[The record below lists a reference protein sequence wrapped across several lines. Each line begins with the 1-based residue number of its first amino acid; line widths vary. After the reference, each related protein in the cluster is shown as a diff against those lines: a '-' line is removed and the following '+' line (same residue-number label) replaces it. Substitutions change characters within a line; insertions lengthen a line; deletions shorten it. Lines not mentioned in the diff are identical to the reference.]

1 MTGAAIEAKDQAM
14 DAQVEDKNKHA
25 MLLRQGRKAPPCILT
40 IFGAGG
46 DLTKR
51 LLMPAI
57 YNLSRAKLLPE
68 KFAIIAV
75 DRAPKPVDAFRNYLA
90 EGVRSFVSDT
100 ASGPATEPFDT
111 QAWDFIA
118 SRITHF
124 GGDLT
129 LPDTYARL
137 HEVLERTAAQHQTG
151 GNAVF
156 YLAVASQL
164 FGTIVEQ
171 LGAAGLTREPEGR
184 FRRVIIEKPFGS
196 DLSSA
201 RALNAQILKVLSEGQ
216 IYRMDHFLGK
226 ETVQN
231 IMVLRFA
238 NGIFEPIWNRDHI
251 DHVQITV
258 AETVGVELRAKF
270 YEATGALRDMVPNH
284 VFQLLSLTA
293 MEPPN
298 SFDADAV
305 RTEKYKVLEA
315 VHPLDIAEVRR
326 NSVRGQYGAGVI
338 NGKPV
343 KAYREEPGVAPDS
356 KTETYVAMQLGID
369 NWRWAGVPFYLR
381 TGKRLTRRTT
391 EIAIQ
396 FKQAPY
402 ALFRDTPVETLTPNV
417 LALQIQPDEGASL
430 QFGAKIPGPEI
441 ALGGVRMNFSYKD
454 YFNTEPTTGYETL
467 VYDCMIGDQMLFNR
481 ADGVEAGWEV
491 VQPILDLWQND
502 KSVPLEI
509 HPAGNAGPEASDT
522 LLWRSGRQWRPIA

>member
-1 MTGAAIEAKDQAM
+1 MDVPVAERAKSPV
-14 DAQVEDKNKHA
+14 AQSRA
-25 MLLRQGRKAPPCILT
+25 QKAPPCTLV

-46 DLTKR
+46 DLTRR

-57 YNLSRAKLLPE
+57 YNLSKAKLLSD

-75 DRAPKPVDAFRNYLA
+75 DRAPKPVQAYRDYLA
-90 EGVRSFVSDT
+90 DGVRSFVSDT
-100 ASGPATEPFDT
+100 ASGPATEPFDAA
-111 QAWDFIA
+111 AWEFVA

-129 LPDTYARL
+129 QADTYARL
-137 HEVLERTAAQHQTG
+137 HGVLEQTAAQGQTG

-164 FGTIVEQ
+164 FGAIVEQ
-171 LGAAGLTREPEGR
+171 LGAVGLTQEQDGC
-184 FRRVIIEKPFGS
+184 FRRVIIEKPFGN
-196 DLSSA
+196 DLTSA
-201 RALNAQILKVLSEGQ
+201 RALNARILKVLTEPQ

-238 NGIFEPIWNRDHI
+238 NGIFEPIWNRDRI

-258 AETVGVELRAKF
+258 AETVGVERRASF

-305 RTEKYKVLEA
+305 RTEKHKVLEA
-315 VHPLDIAEVRR
+315 VGPLDVTEVRR
-326 NSVRGQYGAGVI
+326 NTVRGQYGAGEI
-338 NGKPV
+338 GGAPV
-343 KAYREEPGVAPDS
+343 QAYRSEPGVAADS
-356 KTETYVAMQLGID
+356 GTETYVAMRLGID

-381 TGKRLTRRTT
+381 TGKRMTRRTT

-396 FKQAPY
+396 FKQAPF
-402 ALFRDTPVETLTPNV
+402 ALFRDTPVDALTPNV
-417 LALQIQPDEGASL
+417 LALQLQPDEGASL

-441 ALGGVRMNFSYKD
+441 ALDGVRMNFFYKD

-467 VYDCMIGDQMLFNR
+467 VYDCMIGDAMLFNR
-481 ADGVEAGWEV
+481 ADGVEAGWAV
-491 VQPILDLWQND
+491 VQPILDLWKND
-502 KSVPLEI
+502 KTVPLEI
-509 HPAGNAGPEASDT
+509 YPAGSAGPEGADE
-522 LLWRSGRQWRPIA
+522 LLWRSGRKWRSLT

>member
-1 MTGAAIEAKDQAM
+1 M
-14 DAQVEDKNKHA
+14 DVEDRTNRSLA
-25 MLLRQGRKAPPCILT
+25 QPRAQKAPPCTLV

-57 YNLSRAKLLPE
+57 YNLAKAKLLSE

-75 DRAPKPVDAFRNYLA
+75 DRTPKPVEDFRAYLA

-100 ASGPATEPFDT
+100 ASGPATEPFD
-111 QAWDFIA
+111 QRAWEFVA

-124 GGDLT
+124 AGDLT
-129 LPDTYARL
+129 EPDTYARL
-137 HEVLERTAAQHQTG
+137 HDVLEKTATLHQTA

-171 LGAAGLTREPEGR
+171 LGAVGLTHEDAGW
-184 FRRVIIEKPFGS
+184 RRVIIEKPFGS
-196 DLSSA
+196 DLTSA
-201 RALNAQILKVLSEGQ
+201 RALNTRILRVLSEAQ

-226 ETVQN
+226 ENVQN

-258 AETVGVELRAKF
+258 AETVGVERRARF

-305 RTEKYKVLEA
+305 RTEKHKVLEA
-315 VHPLDIAEVRR
+315 VSPLDGAEIRR
-326 NSVRGQYGAGVI
+326 NTVRGQYGAGVI
-338 NGKPV
+338 RGQPV
-343 KAYREEPGVAPDS
+343 VAYREEPGVAPDS
-356 KTETYVAMQLGID
+356 MTETYIAMRLGID

-396 FKQAPY
+396 FKQAPF
-402 ALFRDTPVETLTPNV
+402 ALFRDTPVDSLTPNV

-430 QFGAKIPGPEI
+430 QFGAKIPGPDI

-467 VYDCMIGDQMLFNR
+467 VYDCMIGDAMLFNR
-481 ADGVEAGWEV
+481 ADGVEAGWAV
-491 VQPILDLWQND
+491 VQPILDLWQDD
-502 KSVPLEI
+502 KTVPLETY
-509 HPAGNAGPEASDT
+509 PVGSAGPDAADN

>member
-1 MTGAAIEAKDQAM
+1 
-14 DAQVEDKNKHA
+14 
-25 MLLRQGRKAPPCILT
+25 
-40 IFGAGG
+40 
-46 DLTKR
+46 
-51 LLMPAI
+51 
-57 YNLSRAKLLPE
+57 
-68 KFAIIAV
+68 
-75 DRAPKPVDAFRNYLA
+75 
-90 EGVRSFVSDT
+90 
-100 ASGPATEPFDT
+100 
-111 QAWDFIA
+111 
-118 SRITHF
+118 
-124 GGDLT
+124 
-129 LPDTYARL
+129 
-137 HEVLERTAAQHQTG
+137 
-151 GNAVF
+151 
-156 YLAVASQL
+156 L

-171 LGAAGLTREPEGR
+171 LGAVGLPREENGNV
-184 FRRVIIEKPFGS
+184 RRVIIEKPFGS
-196 DLSSA
+196 DLASA
-201 RALNAQILKVLSEGQ
+201 RALNARILKVLSESQ

-226 ETVQN
+226 ENVQN

-258 AETVGVELRAKF
+258 AETVGVELRARF

-298 SFDADAV
+298 SFEADAV
-305 RTEKYKVLEA
+305 RTEKHKVLEA
-315 VHPLDIAEVRR
+315 VHPLDNAEVRR
-326 NSVRGQYGAGVI
+326 NSVRGQYGAGI
-338 NGKPV
+338 MGGAPV

-356 KTETYVAMQLGID
+356 MTETYVAMRLGID

-396 FKQAPY
+396 FKQAPF
-402 ALFRDTPVETLTPNV
+402 ALFRDTPVDILTPNV

-491 VQPILDLWQND
+491 VQPILDLWHND
-502 KSVPLEI
+502 KTAPLEI
-509 HPAGNAGPEASDT
+509 YPAGSAGPEAADN

>member
-1 MTGAAIEAKDQAM
+1 M
-14 DAQVEDKNKHA
+14 DAPVIDRSNR
-25 MLLRQGRKAPPCILT
+25 RQTQTPAHQAPPCVLV

-57 YNLSRAKLLPE
+57 YNLAKAKLLSE

-75 DRAPKPVDAFRNYLA
+75 DRTPKPVEDFRDYLA
-90 EGVRSFVSDT
+90 EGIRSFVSDT
-100 ASGPATEPFDT
+100 ASGPATEPFDR
-111 QAWDFIA
+111 QAWEFIA

-124 GGDLT
+124 AGDLT
-129 LPDTYARL
+129 QPDTYARL
-137 HEVLERTAAQHQTG
+137 HDTLEKTAALHQTG

-171 LGAAGLTREPEGR
+171 LGAVGLTREMDGSW
-184 FRRVIIEKPFGS
+184 RRVIIEKPFGN
-196 DLSSA
+196 DLASA
-201 RALNAQILKVLSEGQ
+201 RALNARILRVLSEPQ

-226 ETVQN
+226 ENVQN

-258 AETVGVELRAKF
+258 AETVGVERRARF

-298 SFDADAV
+298 SFEADAV
-305 RTEKYKVLEA
+305 RTEKHKVLEA
-315 VHPLDIAEVRR
+315 VSPLDGAEIRR
-326 NSVRGQYGAGVI
+326 STVRGQYGAGVI
-338 NGKPV
+338 GGQTMV
-343 KAYREEPGVAPDS
+343 AYREEPGVAPDS
-356 KTETYVAMQLGID
+356 TTETYVAMRLGID

-381 TGKRLTRRTT
+381 TGKRLARRTT
-391 EIAIQ
+391 EIAIH
-396 FKQAPY
+396 FKQAPF
-402 ALFRDTPVETLTPNV
+402 ALFRDTPVDILTPNV

-454 YFNTEPTTGYETL
+454 YFKTEPTTGYETL
-467 VYDCMIGDQMLFNR
+467 VYDCMIGDAMLFNR
-481 ADGVEAGWEV
+481 ADGVEAGWVV
-491 VQPILDLWQND
+491 VQPILDLWQDD
-502 KSVPLEI
+502 KTVPLEI
-509 HPAGNAGPEASDT
+509 YPSGSAGPEAADN
-522 LLWRSGRQWRPIA
+522 LLWRAGKQWRAIA

>member
-1 MTGAAIEAKDQAM
+1 M
-14 DAQVEDKNKHA
+14 DVLEERSKVPALQQRA
-25 MLLRQGRKAPPCILT
+25 SKAPPCALV

-51 LLMPAI
+51 LLIPAI
-57 YNLSRAKLLPE
+57 YNLSKAKLLSD

-75 DRAPKPVDAFRNYLA
+75 DRTPKPVEAYRDYLA
-90 EGVRSFVSDT
+90 EGIRSFVSDT
-100 ASGPATEPFDT
+100 ASGPTTEPFDT
-111 QAWDFIA
+111 QAWEFVA

-124 GGDLT
+124 AGDLT
-129 LPDTYARL
+129 EPDTYARL
-137 HEVLERTAAQHQTG
+137 YQTLEKTATLHQTG

-156 YLAVASQL
+156 YLAVASRL

-171 LGAAGLTREPEGR
+171 LGAAGLTQEKDRS
-184 FRRVIIEKPFGS
+184 FRRVIIEKPFGN
-196 DLSSA
+196 DLASA
-201 RALNAQILKVLSEGQ
+201 RALNVQILCVLSESQ

-238 NGIFEPIWNRDHI
+238 NGIFEPMWNRDHI
-251 DHVQITV
+251 DHVQISV
-258 AETVGVELRAKF
+258 AETVGVERRARF

-284 VFQLLSLTA
+284 VFQLLSLIA
-293 MEPPN
+293 MGPPN
-298 SFDADAV
+298 SFAADAV
-305 RTEKYKVLEA
+305 RTEKHNVLEA
-315 VHPLDIAEVRR
+315 VHPLDDAEVRR
-326 NSVRGQYGAGVI
+326 NVVRGQYCPGFI
-338 NGKPV
+338 NGNPV
-343 KAYREEPGVAPDS
+343 PGYREEPGVASDS

-381 TGKRLTRRTT
+381 TGKRMTRRTT

-396 FKQAPY
+396 FKQAPF
-402 ALFRDTPVETLTPNV
+402 ALFRNTPVDILTPNV

-430 QFGAKIPGPEI
+430 QFSAKIPGPEI
-441 ALGGVRMNFSYKD
+441 SLGGVRMNFSYKD

-467 VYDCMIGDQMLFNR
+467 VYDCMIGDAMLFNR

-502 KSVPLEI
+502 KTASLEI
-509 HPAGNAGPEASDT
+509 YPAGSAGPEAADN
-522 LLWRSGRQWRPIA
+522 LLWCSGRQWRPIA

>member
-1 MTGAAIEAKDQAM
+1 M
-14 DAQVEDKNKHA
+14 DVQVVNRSNR
-25 MLLRQGRKAPPCILT
+25 RQTQTPAHQAPPCTLV

-57 YNLSRAKLLPE
+57 YNLSKAKLLSE

-75 DRAPKPVDAFRNYLA
+75 DRTPKPIDAFRDYLA
-90 EGVRSFVSDT
+90 EGVKSFVSDT
-100 ASGPATEPFDT
+100 ASGGAAEPFDT
-111 QAWDFIA
+111 QAWEFVA

-129 LPDTYARL
+129 EPDTYARL
-137 HEVLERTAAQHQTG
+137 HEVHEKTAALHQTG

-164 FGTIVEQ
+164 FGTIIEN
-171 LGAAGLTREPEGR
+171 LGAVGLTREKDGCW
-184 FRRVIIEKPFGS
+184 RRVIIEKPFGS
-196 DLSSA
+196 DLASA
-201 RALNAQILKVLSEGQ
+201 RALNAQILKVLSESQ
-216 IYRMDHFLGK
+216 VYRMDHFLGK

-258 AETVGVELRAKF
+258 AETVGVERRARF

-284 VFQLLSLTA
+284 VFQLFSLIA
-293 MEPPN
+293 MGVPN
-298 SFDADAV
+298 SFAADAV
-305 RTEKYKVLEA
+305 RAEKSKVLEA
-315 VHPLDIAEVRR
+315 VHPLDVADGRR
-326 NSVRGQYGAGVI
+326 NFVRGQYVAGAI
-338 NGKPV
+338 NGGAV
-343 KAYREEPGVAPDS
+343 AAYRDEPGVAADS
-356 KTETYVAMQLGID
+356 VTETYVAMQLGID

-391 EIAIQ
+391 EIAIH
-396 FKQAPY
+396 FKQAPF
-402 ALFRDTPVETLTPNV
+402 ALFRDTPVDILAPNV
-417 LALQIQPDEGASL
+417 LALQIQPDEGVSL
-430 QFGAKIPGPEI
+430 QFSAKVPGPEI

-454 YFNTEPTTGYETL
+454 YFNIAPTTGYETL
-467 VYDCMIGDQMLFNR
+467 VYDCMIGDAILFNR
-481 ADGVEAGWEV
+481 DDGVEAGWAV

-502 KSVPLEI
+502 KTVPVETYS
-509 HPAGNAGPEASDT
+509 AGSAGPEAADN
-522 LLWRSGRQWRPIA
+522 LLWRSGRQWRPLT

>member
-1 MTGAAIEAKDQAM
+1 M
-14 DAQVEDKNKHA
+14 DAPVENVKKPSVTQ
-25 MLLRQGRKAPPCILT
+25 RRGRTAPPCTLV

-46 DLTKR
+46 DLTRR

-57 YNLSRAKLLPE
+57 YNLAKAKLLSD

-75 DRAPKPVDAFRNYLA
+75 DRTPKPIDAYRDYLA
-90 EGVRSFVSDT
+90 DGIRSFVSDT
-100 ASGPATEPFDT
+100 ASGPATEPFDKE
-111 QAWDFIA
+111 AWDFVA

-129 LPDTYARL
+129 QPDTYARL
-137 HEVLERTAAQHQTG
+137 YDVHEKTAAQHQTG
-151 GNAVF
+151 GNVVF
-156 YLAVASQL
+156 YLAVAEQL

-171 LGAAGLTREPEGR
+171 IGAVGLTQEKDGSW
-184 FRRVIIEKPFGS
+184 RRVIIEKPFGR
-196 DLSSA
+196 DLASA
-201 RALNAQILKVLSEGQ
+201 RALNARILKVLSEPQ

-238 NGIFEPIWNRDHI
+238 NGIFEPMWNRDHI

-258 AETVGVELRAKF
+258 AETVGVERRAKF
-270 YEATGALRDMVPNH
+270 YESTGALRDMVPNH

-298 SFDADAV
+298 SFEADAV
-305 RTEKYKVLEA
+305 RTEKHKVLEA
-315 VHPLDIAEVRR
+315 VHLLDNSEVSR
-326 NSVRGQYGAGVI
+326 NSVRGQYGAGAI
-338 NGKPV
+338 GDTPV

-356 KTETYVAMQLGID
+356 KTETYVALRLGID

-381 TGKRLTRRTT
+381 TGKRMARRTT

-396 FKQAPY
+396 FKQAPF
-402 ALFRDTPVETLTPNV
+402 ALFRDTPVDILTPNV

-441 ALGGVRMNFSYKD
+441 ALDGVRMNFSYKD

-467 VYDCMIGDQMLFNR
+467 VYDCMIGDAMLFNR

-502 KSVPLEI
+502 KTVPLEI
-509 HPAGNAGPEASDT
+509 YPAGSAGPEAADN
-522 LLWRSGRQWRPIA
+522 LLWRSGRRWRPIA